1 LLLHLT
7 INPTSKGKQMV
18 QVTNTLKAQDKNL
31 SKKSAVIIDAHGP
44 RFGAGITTI
53 VLATALATNNVW
65 VIVAQALIFAI
76 GAIKGPQFTPYAF
89 VFKTLVK
96 PRLKKSGE
104 TEDVRPPQ
112 FAQTVGLLFA
122 LTAAAGSFAGLDVVF
137 TIAVAFALAAA
148 FLNAAFNFCLG
159 CEIYLLLLRARSK

>member
-1 LLLHLT
+1 
-7 INPTSKGKQMV
+7 MV
-18 QVTNTLKAQDKNL
+18 QDTNAL
-31 SKKSAVIIDAHGP
+31 SQKLNTKQSPTIIDARGP
-44 RFGAGITTI
+44 RFGAVITSI

-65 VIVAQALIFAI
+65 VIVAQAVVFAI

-89 VFKTLVK
+89 IFKNLVK
-96 PRLKKSGE
+96 PRLKKAGA

-122 LTAAAGSFAGLDVVF
+122 LTAAAASFAGLDAVF